1 MSTRSVTKAR
11 GRLDAAVEALSGA
24 VAEAE
29 PLLDDATLEGAR
41 AACARLTERL
51 EHSSEHTVIGL
62 FGATGSGK
70 SSLVNAIVGEDIAR
84 VAHRRPT
91 TSKALAILPEPA
103 DEHVDGSA
111 ASLLDWL
118 EIRERHTVGRGSLPR
133 GAILVDL
140 PDFDSVESANRE
152 IAERLAGTVD
162 VLVWVTDP
170 EKYADAVLHTE
181 FISRFAR
188 HDAVTIVVVNQADR
202 LTKADGAAV
211 RSSMKALLAEDG
223 LAKTEVCLVSAVDG
237 TGLPHL
243 RAQIATV
250 VESKRAVLERLLADA
265 RAEGE
270 AIARATGVTVSRKSA
285 EIPQL
290 AREVPTVELDRL
302 EDACATAAQVDKI
315 SEAVAQS
322 YRTRA
327 GRHTGWP
334 ALRWIGA
341 FRVDPLERMRVGRGS
356 NKHRKGDSDD
366 EFIARSSLS
375 IDAPGA
381 RARMSRAVDEF
392 ALSLAGQAPNP
403 WPGRLADALEE
414 EKDALPDEV
423 DYALTHT
430 DFRGAERSWTWL
442 PLNIVQWLSFL
453 MAIAGLVW
461 LLALAGFDFLQVPKP
476 PMPMLEGLW
485 VPVPV
490 PTAMIIAGLGLG
502 IVLGALAAV
511 LNSFVAASRKRR
523 ARRALRSSLR
533 DAAERTV
540 VARAQGELDR
550 AARLEAC
557 LATLVASA

>member
-1 MSTRSVTKAR
+1 MSARSVSKAR
-11 GRLDAAVEALSGA
+11 GRLDAAVEALTSA
-24 VAEAE
+24 IAEAE
-29 PLLDDATLEGAR
+29 LLLSNTALESAR
-41 AACARLTERL
+41 AARARLTERL

-62 FGATGSGK
+62 FGSTGSGK
-70 SSLVNAIVGEDIAR
+70 SSLVNAIVGEEIAR

-91 TSKALAILPEPA
+91 TSTALAVLPEVA
-103 DEHVDGSA
+103 DEYGGSSA

-118 EIRERHTVGRGSLPR
+118 EIRERHTVGRGSLPQ

-202 LTKADGAAV
+202 LSKADGVAV
-211 RSSMKALLAEDG
+211 RSSMKALLDDDG
-223 LAKTEVCLVSAVDG
+223 LAKAQVLLVSAVDG
-237 TGLPHL
+237 TGLPNL
-243 RAQIATV
+243 REEIASV

-270 AIARATGVTVSRKSA
+270 MIAEAVGVTVTRKSV
-285 EIPQL
+285 EIPSL
-290 AREVPTVELDRL
+290 PREVPTFEVDRL
-302 EDACATAAQVDKI
+302 EEACAGAAQVEKI
-315 SEAVAQS
+315 SEAVAKS

-334 ALRWIGA
+334 ALRWIGS
-341 FRVDPLERMRVGRGS
+341 FKVDPLERMRIGRAS
-356 NKHRKGDSDD
+356 NRHRKGDSDE
-366 EFIARSSLS
+366 EFVSRSSLS

-381 RARMSRAVDEF
+381 RARMNRAVDEF
-392 ALSLAGQAPNP
+392 ALSIAGDAPHP
-403 WPGRLADALEE
+403 WPGRLTDALDK
-414 EKDALPDEV
+414 EKETLPDEV

-430 DFRGAERSWTWL
+430 NFRGSEKSWTWL
-442 PLNIVQWLSFL
+442 PLNIVQWLAFL
-453 MAIAGLVW
+453 TAIAGLVW

-502 IVLGALAAV
+502 ILLGIFAAF
-511 LNSFVAASRKRR
+511 LNSIVAGSRKRR
-523 ARRALRSSLR
+523 IRRALRSSLR
-533 DAAERTV
+533 EAAERTV
-540 VARAQGELDR
+540 VAGAQNELDR
-550 AARLEAC
+550 ASRLESA
-557 LATLVASA
+557 LAELIAST

>member
-1 MSTRSVTKAR
+1 MRARSVSKAR
-11 GRLDAAVEALSGA
+11 GRLDVAVDALNDA
-24 VAEAE
+24 IAQAE
-29 PLLDDATLEGAR
+29 PLLTDAELASAR
-41 AACARLTERL
+41 AARHRLTERL

-70 SSLVNAIVGEDIAR
+70 SSLVNAIVGADIAR

-91 TSKALAILPEPA
+91 TSSALAVLPEPT
-103 DEHVDGSA
+103 DEREGDSA
-111 ASLLDWL
+111 SSLLDWL
-118 EIRERHTVGRGSLPR
+118 EIHERHTVGRGSLPQ

-181 FISRFAR
+181 FIRRFAR

-202 LTKADGAAV
+202 LSKADGAAV
-211 RSSMKALLAEDG
+211 RSSMKALLDEDG
-223 LAKTEVCLVSAVDG
+223 LAKTEVFLVSALEG
-237 TGLPHL
+237 SGLPKL
-243 RAQIATV
+243 RSEIASV
-250 VESKRAVLERLLADA
+250 VESKRAILERLFADA
-265 RAEGE
+265 RAEGH
-270 AIARATGVTVSRKSA
+270 AIAEATGVSITRKSA
-285 EIPQL
+285 EIPSL
-290 AREVPTVELDRL
+290 PREVPDAEVDRL
-302 EDACATAAQVDKI
+302 EEACAAAAQVEKI
-315 SEAVAQS
+315 SEAVAKS

-341 FRVDPLERMRVGRGS
+341 FKVDPLERMRIGRAS
-356 NKHRKGDSDD
+356 NSHRTGDSGE
-366 EFIARSSLS
+366 EFVSRSSLS

-381 RARMSRAVDEF
+381 RARMNRAVEEC
-392 ALSLAGQAPNP
+392 ALALAGEAPHP
-403 WPGRLADALEE
+403 WPGRLTAALDE
-414 EKDALPDEV
+414 EKESLPDEV

-430 DFRGAERSWTWL
+430 DFRGAEKSWTWL
-442 PLNIVQWLSFL
+442 PLNIVQWLAFL
-453 MAIAGLVW
+453 TAIAGLVW

-502 IVLGALAAV
+502 ILLGALAAF
-511 LNSFVAASRKRR
+511 LNSLIAGSRKRR

-533 DAAERTV
+533 EAAERTV
-540 VARAQGELDR
+540 VARAQNELDR
-550 AARLEAC
+550 AARLEAA
-557 LATLVASA
+557 LAALVAST